1 MTGSMCA
8 FVLASQPW
16 QAMGLAALA
25 PNSWMWSVW

>member
-8 FVLASQPW
+8 FVLASQRW